1 MNSALINACMQHDS
15 FIQIMHETNLSMKQL
30 EHEMITIIRKL
41 ITDNNGAIEIDYQ
54 EPSLSSILSLED
66 SSDDSDG
73 CSTVRSYTE
82 LDSIDPNM
90 SSLSEEQKNFISLA
104 MKGNSL
110 FLTAPAGYGKS
121 FAIDHVIKELRLLHD
136 SPDEPSRVA
145 ITASTGKA
153 AEIINGRTL
162 HSYLGIG
169 LARLPVEKLYEK
181 VKTVFRL
188 RPKYKEL
195 KNVATIIID
204 EVSMINDE
212 LLTKI
217 SKYLSL
223 IKQNTEPFGG
233 IQMIFVGDLHQLPPV
248 QGRFF
253 IDSSSYKA
261 LNPAVIQFTKCFRQD
276 NIEFQQILSEARVG
290 KLSRESYDRLK
301 LCNDIDRNLFG
312 DDVKPMK
319 VCSTNREVDAINQ
332 KELNK
337 IEGDIKVYPIIP
349 ISLDEKKVEL
359 SAKAESIPSE
369 VVLKVGAQIVVT
381 FNVSMNGKQSIA
393 NGSQGLVVAMNEKS
407 IDMMEVGS
415 NKIVKVPYQKLID
428 PDCIDE
434 DDNPEYVLEY
444 LPVRLGWAL
453 TIHKCQ
459 GMTTSIMEVDLSK
472 VFADGQAYVAVS
484 RVRSIDGLK
493 IIGLK
498 ETSFIANQKILQFYQ
513 RI

>member
-1 MNSALINACMQHDS
+1 MSSTLINACMEYDS
-15 FIQIMHETNLSMKQL
+15 FSQIMYATNLSSDQL
-30 EHEMITIIRKL
+30 EYEMVKL
-41 ITDNNGAIEIDYQ
+41 IRNLVIDKCQ
-54 EPSLSSILSLED
+54 DSHVWQATPSPSLSCSD
-66 SSDDSDG
+66 SDDSNDSDG
-73 CSTVRSYTE
+73 QSTIRSYTE
-82 LDSIDPNM
+82 LDSESVSM
-90 SSLSEEQKNFISLA
+90 MSLSDEQKNFISLA
-104 MKGNSL
+104 MKGKSI

-121 FAIDHVIKELRLLHD
+121 FAVDYVIKELRLLHD
-136 SPDEPSRVA
+136 NPDDVSRVGV
-145 ITASTGKA
+145 TASTGKA
-153 AEIINGRTL
+153 AEIINGRTI

-169 LARLPVEKLYEK
+169 LARLTAEKLYEK

-195 KNVATIIID
+195 RNVSTIVID

-261 LNPAVIQFTKCFRQD
+261 LDPIVIQFTKCFRQD
-276 NIEFQQILSEARVG
+276 NIEFQQILAEARIG
-290 KLSRESYDRLK
+290 RLSKESYARLK
-301 LCNDIDRNLFG
+301 LCNDIDRDMFG

-337 IEGDIKVYPIIP
+337 IEGETKAYPIIP

-369 VVLKVGAQIVVT
+369 VVLKVGAQIVIT

-393 NGSQGLVVAMNEKS
+393 NGSQGLVVAMNDKS

-415 NKIVKVPYQKLID
+415 HKVVKIPYQKLID